1 VNLPGPLFIV
11 GSLLA
16 VAAGLLI
23 LQRLTLIVAWVS
35 AIMAG
40 GIAVLVTTVPLDQT
54 VDLGPLSVT
63 LGAPLSILGRV
74 MVIEPVDRLP
84 LTLIALIASVL
95 FLVAWR
101 LLPRSSFFAAG
112 LAVLALLS
120 GALMVE
126 QVVYAALLVEIAA
139 LLAIIPLAEP
149 IVDEQGNRYS
159 GGARGGL
166 QYMVYTTLA
175 LPGLMITQL
184 LLEQFAVFPNDL
196 GLLRTATVLL
206 AFSFALLLG
215 AVPFQSW
222 LSAVATDGSP
232 PMVTF
237 LFTVNLGTVWF
248 LLLAYL
254 ETYSWLSTQ
263 AAFGELF
270 TLVGLIMMV
279 AGGTLAASQERLG
292 RIVGY
297 ATLVDNGAMFVA
309 LGSRHVTGL
318 SLSIVMLIARP
329 LSLGLMALGLDGLR
343 RLGKGDD
350 RAETLAGVAWQV
362 PWRTLAFV
370 VGGISMAGFPLSL
383 GFAARW
389 GLYRLLAE
397 ANLFQAVLA
406 LLSSAGVMMGLVNTM
421 RVLLAPSRG
430 SADAHPPDG
439 GLPVGRQGKREDP
452 VVLVMILALLI
463 GTVLLGLFPQLVS
476 GIAFQM
482 AEEFTF
488 LSQ

>member
-1 VNLPGPLFIV
+1 MNLPGPLFVV
-11 GSLLA
+11 GSLLV
-16 VAAGLLI
+16 VAAA
-23 LQRLTLIVAWVS
+23 LQVLRRFTLIVAWVS
-35 AIMAG
+35 AIAAG
-40 GIAVLVTTVPLDQT
+40 AIAAFVMMVPLDQT
-54 VDLGPLSVT
+54 VDLGRVSVT
-63 LGAPLSILGRV
+63 LGAPLSVLGRV
-74 MVIEPVDRLP
+74 VVIEPVDRLP

-101 LLPRSSFFAAG
+101 LLPRSIFFAQG
-112 LAVLALLS
+112 LAILALLS

-139 LLAIIPLAEP
+139 LLSILPLAEP
-149 IVDEQGNRYS
+149 LVDEQGNRYS

-196 GLLRTATVLL
+196 GLLRTATILL

-237 LFTVNLGTVWF
+237 LFTVNLGAVWF
-248 LLLAYL
+248 LLLDYL
-254 ETYSWLSTQ
+254 ETYSWLSAQ
-263 AAFGELF
+263 AAFGQLF

-279 AGGTLAASQERLG
+279 AGGTLAASQNRLG

-318 SLSIVMLIARP
+318 SLSVMMLIARP

-343 RLGKGDD
+343 RLGQGDD

-421 RVLLAPSRG
+421 RLVLSPSRSPVDVG
-430 SADAHPPDG
+430 SPVDSS
-439 GLPVGRQGKREDP
+439 PVGRRGMREDP
-452 VVLVMILALLI
+452 VVLAMILALLV
-463 GTVLLGLFPQLVS
+463 GTIVLGLFPQLVS

-482 AEEFTF
+482 AEGFTF

>member
-1 VNLPGPLFIV
+1 VNLPGPLFVV

-16 VAAGLLI
+16 IAAGLLI
-23 LQRLTLIVAWVS
+23 LRRFTLIVAWVS
-35 AIMAG
+35 AIAAG
-40 GIAVLVTTVPLDQT
+40 AIAVFVTMAPLDQT
-54 VDLGPLSVT
+54 VDFGPISVT
-63 LGAPLSILGRV
+63 LGAPLSIFGRV
-74 MVIEPVDRLP
+74 AVIEPVDLLP

-101 LLPRSSFFAAG
+101 LLPRSSFFATG
-112 LAVLALLS
+112 LAILALLS
-120 GALMVE
+120 GALMVQ

-139 LLAIIPLAEP
+139 LLAIFPLAEP

-184 LLEQFAVFPNDL
+184 LLEQFAIFPNDL
-196 GLLRTATVLL
+196 GLLQTATILL

-237 LFTVNLGTVWF
+237 LFAVNLGAVWF

-254 ETYSWLSTQ
+254 QTYSWLSAQ
-263 AAFGELF
+263 AAFGQLF

-279 AGGTLAASQERLG
+279 AGGTLAASQNRLG

-297 ATLVDNGAMFVA
+297 ATLVDNGAMLVA

-318 SLSIVMLIARP
+318 SLSIMMLVARP

-350 RAETLAGVAWQV
+350 RVVTLAGAAWQV

-397 ANLFQAVLA
+397 DNLFQAVLA

-421 RVLLAPSRG
+421 RLLVTPSRS
-430 SADAHPPDG
+430 SADGHLPDEG
-439 GLPVGRQGKREDP
+439 SPVGRRGTREDP
-452 VVLVMILALLI
+452 VVLAMILALLV
-463 GTVLLGLFPQLVS
+463 GTILLGLFPQLVS
-476 GIAFQM
+476 GIVSQM
-482 AEEFTF
+482 TEEFTF
-488 LSQ
+488 FSQ

>member
-1 VNLPGPLFIV
+1 MNLPGPLFIC

-16 VAAGLLI
+16 VAAGLQVL
-23 LQRLTLIVAWVS
+23 RRFTLIVAWVS

-40 GIAVLVTTVPLDQT
+40 AVAVFVTMVPLDRT
-54 VDLGPLSVT
+54 AEFGSVSVT

-74 MVIEPVDRLP
+74 AVIEPVDRLP
-84 LTLIALIASVL
+84 LTLIALTASVL

-101 LLPRSSFFAAG
+101 LLPRSNFFAVG
-112 LAVLALLS
+112 LAILALLS

-139 LLAIIPLAEP
+139 LLTIFPLTEP
-149 IVDEQGNRYS
+149 IVDEQGIRHS
-159 GGARGGL
+159 GRARGGL

-184 LLEQFAVFPNDL
+184 LLEQFAGFPNDL
-196 GLLRTATVLL
+196 GPLQTATVLL

-222 LSAVATDGSP
+222 MSAVAMDGSP
-232 PMVTF
+232 PVVTF

-254 ETYSWLSTQ
+254 ETYSWLGAQT
-263 AAFGELF
+263 AFGQLF
-270 TLVGLIMMV
+270 TLVGLLMMV
-279 AGGTLAASQERLG
+279 AGGTLAASQDRLG

-343 RLGKGDD
+343 RLGRGDD
-350 RAETLAGVAWQV
+350 RTETLAGTAWQA

-397 ANLFQAVLA
+397 ANLFRAVLA
-406 LLSSAGVMMGLVNTM
+406 LLSSAGVMMGLVNAM
-421 RVLLAPSRG
+421 RLLLTPPGTPAGAES
-430 SADAHPPDG
+430 PDG
-439 GLPVGRQGKREDP
+439 RRVRREDP
-452 VVLVMILALLI
+452 VVLAMILALLV
-463 GTVLLGLFPQLVS
+463 GTIVLGLFPQLVS
-476 GIAFQM
+476 GVAFQM
-482 AEEFTF
+482 AQEFTF

>member
-1 VNLPGPLFIV
+1 MNLPGPLFVV
-11 GSLLA
+11 GSLLV
-16 VAAGLLI
+16 VAAA
-23 LQRLTLIVAWVS
+23 LQVLRRFTLIVAWVS
-35 AIMAG
+35 AIAAG
-40 GIAVLVTTVPLDQT
+40 AIAAFVMMVPLDQT
-54 VDLGPLSVT
+54 VDLGRVSVT
-63 LGAPLSILGRV
+63 LGAPLSVLGRV
-74 MVIEPVDRLP
+74 VVIEPVDRLP

-101 LLPRSSFFAAG
+101 LLPRSIFFAQG
-112 LAVLALLS
+112 LAILALLS

-139 LLAIIPLAEP
+139 LLSILPLAEP
-149 IVDEQGNRYS
+149 LVDEQGNRYS

-196 GLLRTATVLL
+196 GLLRTATILL

-237 LFTVNLGTVWF
+237 LFTVNLGAVWF
-248 LLLAYL
+248 LLLDYL
-254 ETYSWLSTQ
+254 ETYSWLSAQ
-263 AAFGELF
+263 AAFGQLF

-279 AGGTLAASQERLG
+279 AGGTLAASQNRLG

-318 SLSIVMLIARP
+318 SLSVMMLIARP

-343 RLGKGDD
+343 RLGQGDD

-421 RVLLAPSRG
+421 RLVLSPSRSPVDVG
-430 SADAHPPDG
+430 SPVDSS
-439 GLPVGRQGKREDP
+439 PVGRRGVREDP
-452 VVLVMILALLI
+452 VVLAMILALLV
-463 GTVLLGLFPQLVS
+463 GTIVLGLFPQLVS

-482 AEEFTF
+482 AEGFTF